1 MGVFEKNVAHDEKA
15 NDSSFFAPRWHR
27 LQGGDARSVT
37 EQLRNKLA
45 AGVLPGQIFYYTGN
59 FPKNPAGKID
69 NNKLLEMVADH
80 MVAEL
85 SDEDS
90 GRTGTPKT
98 KTPGSSSASP
108 FSSRES
114 SGSRS
119 TDDGSPGSSADDGLS
134 LLPRS
139 ASAKTSRSVRFPHEN
154 DLEEFTD
161 AKLWGKKYYIYKERR
176 PASSRLV
183 EIEKTPQT
191 KSDRGP
197 PTKYRT
203 TKNTF
208 RSLNTSTC

>member
-1 MGVFEKNVAHDEKA
+1 MAHDEKA

-139 ASAKTSRSVRFPHEN
+139 ASAKTSRSVRFS
-154 DLEEFTD
+154 EFTAFGGGD
-161 AKLWGKKYYIYKERR
+161 DEDSSPQKGREIDPEDTEAAAWG
-176 PASSRLV
+176 LM
-183 EIEKTPQT
+183 
-191 KSDRGP
+191 
-197 PTKYRT
+197 
-203 TKNTF
+203 
-208 RSLNTSTC
+208 